1 MGSVSLAEI
10 VVIAAVVLIIFGPDR
25 LPEIARKGAEIIRK
39 SRQATSELTSSLKND
54 YGDVIAPINEVRQEL
69 QNVRRD
75 LTAAATS
82 LSDETSS
89 LSKELK
95 STLNVDPIGREELPP
110 ASSGEIV
117 AAEADPQ
124 EGRSSEGPSG
134 AATDEI
140 APEVPEALEGGP

>member
-25 LPEIARKGAEIIRK
+25 LPEIARKGAELIRK
-39 SRQATSELTSSLKND
+39 SRQATSELTSSLRND
-54 YGDVIAPINEVRQEL
+54 YGDVIAPINEVRREL

-89 LSKELK
+89 LSEELK
-95 STLNVDPIGREELPP
+95 STLNVDPIGRDELPP

-117 AAEADPQ
+117 AA
-124 EGRSSEGPSG
+124 GSGPEDDL
-134 AATDEI
+134 AL
-140 APEVPEALEGGP
+140 EVPDELEGGP